1 MRYPRLLFATV
12 LLVASTV
19 TASADTYTYT
29 YTGHDFNDVTA
40 PYTTSDFV
48 SGSFTLAAPIAA
60 NTSVFSSDIEPI
72 SFSFSDG
79 VQTIDS
85 NDGSN
90 NSFVIGTDSMGAINE
105 WVIVL
110 SVSLGQTDRDLGT
123 RKMDPLSASRDSGNN
138 AAGGEGEIVAD
149 PGTWVETVNS
159 SAVPE
164 PSTLALL
171 GSGILGLA
179 GVAGRKLS

>member
-1 MRYPRLLFATV
+1 MRYSRLLFATV

-19 TASADTYTYT
+19 AAHADTYTYT
-29 YTGHDFNDVTA
+29 YTGHDFNDVSA

-48 SGSFTLAAPIAA
+48 SGSFTLAAPIPP
-60 NTSVFSSDIEPI
+60 NESIFVSIQPL

-85 NDGSN
+85 NDVSN
-90 NSFVIGTDSMGAINE
+90 NSFQIGTDSAGAINE

-123 RKMDPLSASRDSGNN
+123 RKMDPLPASDSGNN

-171 GSGILGLA
+171 GTGILGLA
-179 GVAGRKLS
+179 GVARRKLS